1 MFLLSS
7 PRKQSDTSQIT
18 GLDLVSSLCYCLL
31 TRALTSPGK
40 QDFFVLG
47 YVTLN
52 GHLIDLN
59 AGIGFIIF
67 LMNFYLKLG
76 KSVKNK
82 FWFTMPAYQETKG
95 FLLGLALE

>member
-18 GLDLVSSLCYCLL
+18 ELDLVSSLCYCLL

-40 QDFFVLG
+40 QDVFVLG

-52 GHLIDLN
+52 GQLNDLK
-59 AGIGFIIF
+59 AGIGLIF
-67 LMNFYLKLG
+67 FNSLLFY
-76 KSVKNK
+76 
-82 FWFTMPAYQETKG
+82 
-95 FLLGLALE
+95 